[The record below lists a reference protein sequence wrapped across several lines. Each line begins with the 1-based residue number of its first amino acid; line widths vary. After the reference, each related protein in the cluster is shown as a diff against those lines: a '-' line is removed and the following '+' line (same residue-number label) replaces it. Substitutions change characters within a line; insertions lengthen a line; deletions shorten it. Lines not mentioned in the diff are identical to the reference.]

1 MADIDLAGMLST
13 LDWGSS
19 EDEEDEDA
27 LNIGGLLSTL
37 SSSPPPAACGSI
49 DFSALVGGLMSDAA
63 AATLLQASFRSS
75 IAQRLEAQ
83 RSTVRAVL
91 SRMQELRILHE
102 FRKTAKKKGAEAN
115 EAIVLPARG
124 EIERS
129 TQRALLA
136 VFAARAPLTLLRAVA
151 KCVVIKASARRAAAQ
166 NGRSASFVLAGR
178 RASFARAEF
187 GASATQW
194 QVKPRGAGS
203 DAVVF
208 SRAQRGEDGVSIYE
222 TTVRPIDLF
231 CGATVRREFQHT
243 TSPVSEAGGGAA
255 ATFWCVGDVV
265 DHIAEESD
273 GGGDGDGDDDDGRFL
288 ITYDDGDAEELT
300 RKELEPILI
309 ESSADAWVQI
319 SQGVYSKKGT
329 KRSDAEEGEPAAP
342 PTTTS
347 DLVEIFGSMAL
358 HAPLGFA
365 RQELE
370 PDGDKVHNVVQLM
383 CEAAIESPAL
393 WKLFVEHEQN
403 SSAECK

>member
-49 DFSALVGGLMSDAA
+49 DFSAIVGGRMSDAA

-136 VFAARAPLTLLRAVA
+136 VFAARAPLTLLRARCNVRCDQGQRA
-151 KCVVIKASARRAAAQ
+151 ARRGAEWKE
-166 NGRSASFVLAGR
+166 RLLRPR
-178 RASFARAEF
+178 RAR
-187 GASATQW
+187 
-194 QVKPRGAGS
+194 
-203 DAVVF
+203 
-208 SRAQRGEDGVSIYE
+208 VS
-222 TTVRPIDLF
+222 
-231 CGATVRREFQHT
+231 
-243 TSPVSEAGGGAA
+243 
-255 ATFWCVGDVV
+255 
-265 DHIAEESD
+265 
-273 GGGDGDGDDDDGRFL
+273 
-288 ITYDDGDAEELT
+288 
-300 RKELEPILI
+300 LE
-309 ESSADAWVQI
+309 
-319 SQGVYSKKGT
+319 
-329 KRSDAEEGEPAAP
+329 RAP
-342 PTTTS
+342 P
-347 DLVEIFGSMAL
+347 
-358 HAPLGFA
+358 
-365 RQELE
+365 
-370 PDGDKVHNVVQLM
+370 
-383 CEAAIESPAL
+383 
-393 WKLFVEHEQN
+393 
-403 SSAECK
+403 SSTICGRLR